1 MKRVAVCGG
10 EPLRAAARAV
20 GLEEDDEHAELV
32 LVEAADEAAV
42 ARARALSPALPRVFV
57 ADGPFAALLEA
68 AGAAYVVSPPP
79 RPSVLGPIIHT
90 LERGRTRAPATIVVC
105 AAGGASGR
113 TSLVAN
119 LAIRVARRT
128 PAIAIDATGSGA
140 LAWRLGVT
148 VTPWTEIAAVG
159 ADLSDGH
166 LRLAAAERHGLLV
179 VGGVGAPDEDLVCR
193 VVDLARS
200 LGIVF
205 VDAPAHRVP
214 AALLQTAARIVVC
227 SNPDPASVSATRALL
242 EQVADLETQLLVS
255 QAEERDARALTASFG
270 RAPTYLLPRD
280 ESACRAAVARRGPIS
295 GRLGR
300 AYDAI
305 AEILLAEVV
314 P

>member
-1 MKRVAVCGG
+1 VKRVAVCGG

-113 TSLVAN
+113 TSLVGN

-200 LGIVF
+200 
-205 VDAPAHRVP
+205 
-214 AALLQTAARIVVC
+214 QTAARIVVC